1 MCHCYNKKKMKI
13 HLFILL
19 ALCLCLCGCNKA
31 YGQKEEI
38 RRAIEKQM
46 QTYPQSTLRDIYKNF
61 FQDCFGPGHIIA
73 DTISANTYLR
83 EELAKSEKFSGQL
96 YERTGYKGNFYR
108 VNLSLIKDGVIP
120 YNIFFNAFVRSVN
133 GIHHTP
139 IEKWK
144 GEWFLISTVISEM
157 DLQMDGYK
165 QDCLQIDN
173 LLEQG
178 QYVMH
183 HSQKYVDAYD
193 PHYRIIS
200 KEIFEAELL
209 PLIERHNREK

>member
-1 MCHCYNKKKMKI
+1 MCYCYNKMKMKI

-19 ALCLCLCGCNKA
+19 ALCICLCGCNKA

-38 RRAIEKQM
+38 RRAVVEQM
-46 QTYPQSTLRDIYKNF
+46 RVYPQSTLRDIYKNF

-83 EELAKSEKFSGQL
+83 EELAKSVKFSGQL

-133 GIHHTP
+133 GIRPTP
-139 IEKWK
+139 IE
-144 GEWFLISTVISEM
+144 EWEKEWHLISTVISEM
-157 DLQMDGYK
+157 NLQMDGYK
-165 QDCLQIDN
+165 QDSLQIDN